1 MELVLWLIL
10 IAIGI
15 VFMFSIVI
23 NAVKF
28 IKTDKIHDTA
38 REKKLRERQLEEEL
52 DKNNKVK
59 VIWSYEKTNMY
70 VSLQL
75 NYLLTIV

>member
-15 VFMFSIVI
+15 LFMFSYVI
-23 NAVKF
+23 KAVKF

-38 REKKLRERQLEEEL
+38 SERKLRERQLKEEL
-52 DKNNKVK
+52 DRNN
-59 VIWSYEKTNMY
+59 E
-70 VSLQL
+70 
-75 NYLLTIV
+75 

>member
-15 VFMFSIVI
+15 FGMFTYVTKV
-23 NAVKF
+23 VKF

-38 REKKLRERQLEEEL
+38 REKKLREGQLEEEL
-52 DKNNKVK
+52 DRNNK
-59 VIWSYEKTNMY
+59 
-70 VSLQL
+70 
-75 NYLLTIV
+75 

>member
-1 MELVLWLIL
+1 MANRYLIETSNTRGMIMELIFWFML

-28 IKTDKIHDTA
+28 IKTDKIHDTS
-38 REKKLRERQLEEEL
+38 RERKLRERQLEEEL
-52 DKNNKVK
+52 DKNSK
-59 VIWSYEKTNMY
+59 EK
-70 VSLQL
+70 
-75 NYLLTIV
+75 

>member
-28 IKTDKIHDTA
+28 IKTDKIHATV
-38 REKKLRERQLEEEL
+38 REKKLRERQLEEGL
-52 DKNNKVK
+52 DRNNK
-59 VIWSYEKTNMY
+59 
-70 VSLQL
+70 
-75 NYLLTIV
+75 

>member
-15 VFMFSIVI
+15 LFMFSYVI
-23 NAVKF
+23 KAVKF

-38 REKKLRERQLEEEL
+38 RERKLRERQLQEEL
-52 DKNNKVK
+52 ERFNK
-59 VIWSYEKTNMY
+59 EK
-70 VSLQL
+70 
-75 NYLLTIV
+75 

>member
-38 REKKLRERQLEEEL
+38 REKKLREGQLEEGL
-52 DKNNKVK
+52 DRVGK
-59 VIWSYEKTNMY
+59 
-70 VSLQL
+70 
-75 NYLLTIV
+75 

>member
-15 VFMFSIVI
+15 LFMFSYVI
-23 NAVKF
+23 KAVKF

-38 REKKLRERQLEEEL
+38 REKKLRARQLQEEH
-52 DKNNKVK
+52 DKYNK
-59 VIWSYEKTNMY
+59 EK
-70 VSLQL
+70 
-75 NYLLTIV
+75 

>member
-23 NAVKF
+23 KAVKF

-38 REKKLRERQLEEEL
+38 RERKLRERQLDEEL
-52 DKNNKVK
+52 DINNK
-59 VIWSYEKTNMY
+59 
-70 VSLQL
+70 
-75 NYLLTIV
+75 

>member
-15 VFMFSIVI
+15 LFMFSYVI
-23 NAVKF
+23 KAVKF

-38 REKKLRERQLEEEL
+38 RERKLRERELEEEL
-52 DKNNKVK
+52 GRNKKNK
-59 VIWSYEKTNMY
+59 
-70 VSLQL
+70 
-75 NYLLTIV
+75 

>member
-1 MELVLWLIL
+1 MADRDLIETLNTRGMIMELNLWLIL

-23 NAVKF
+23 KAVKF
-28 IKTDKIHDTA
+28 IKTDKIHNTS

-52 DKNNKVK
+52 DRSNK
-59 VIWSYEKTNMY
+59 
-70 VSLQL
+70 
-75 NYLLTIV
+75 